1 MKKILAFSVGSAA
14 LLISCLPAAALESS
28 YKANSTTSVADMWA
42 KIGDFCGIA
51 NWHPAVAKCDISA
64 DGKERTLTLKG
75 GGTIVEDQVRR
86 SDTAHS
92 YTYKIKESPLPVEGY
107 ESTIKVTPHGKGS
120 TVSWSGHYKAKG
132 APPAKAKEAIDGI
145 YKAGVDSLVK

>member
-1 MKKILAFSVGSAA
+1 LAFSVGSAA

-42 KIGDFCGIA
+42 KIGDFCGIG
-51 NWHPAVAKCDISA
+51 NWHPAVAKCDLSA

-75 GGTIVEDQVRR
+75 GGTIIEDLVRR
-86 SDTAHS
+86 SDKTHN
-92 YTYKIKESPLPVEGY
+92 YTYKIKESPLPVEDY
-107 ESTIKVTPHGKGS
+107 ESTIRVVPHGKGS
-120 TVSWSGHYKAKG
+120 TVSWNGHYKAKG

-145 YKAGVDSLVK
+145 YKSGVDALVK

>member
-1 MKKILAFSVGSAA
+1 MKKVLAFSVGSAA
-14 LLISCLPAAALESS
+14 LLISCLPAAALESA
-28 YKANSTTSVADMWA
+28 YHANSTTSVADMWA
-42 KIGDFCGIA
+42 KIGDFCGIG

-75 GGTIVEDQVRR
+75 GGTIIEDQVSRN
-86 SDTAHS
+86 DKGHT

-107 ESTIKVTPHGKGS
+107 VSVIKVTKHGTGS
-120 TVSWSGHYKAKG
+120 TVTWSGHYKAKG

-145 YKAGVDSLVK
+145 YKAGVDALVK